1 MESNIFIGHPHTQNR
16 LAAFR
21 AESSDLLLGQVAVI
35 TVIAQMRV
43 TTGSLMTRRDF
54 LRGGIGFV
62 SISPGKQLICY
73 LFIDIH
79 PFALPVG
86 AVGAAFIH
94 ALVPI

>member
-16 LAAFR
+16 LASFR
-21 AESSDLLLGQVAVI
+21 TESSDLFFRQVAVI
-35 TVIAQMRV
+35 SVIAQV
-43 TTGSLMTRRDF
+43 GIAPGSFMARRDF
-54 LRGGIGFV
+54 LGGGIGFV
-62 SISPGKQLICY
+62 SISPGKQLIRY

-86 AVGAAFIH
+86 AVGAALIH